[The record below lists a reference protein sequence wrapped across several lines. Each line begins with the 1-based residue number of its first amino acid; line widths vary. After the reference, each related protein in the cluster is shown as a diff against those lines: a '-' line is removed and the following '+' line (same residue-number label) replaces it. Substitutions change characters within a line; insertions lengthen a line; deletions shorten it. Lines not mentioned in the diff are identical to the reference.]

1 MYKFIMPCYRFRCT
15 CARDIH
21 EINLLYKDY
30 KEVLP
35 CPCGE
40 SKMTRIFDNFN
51 NKEGRTNNQKKHG
64 STEKRVEGG
73 TWMKEETKKRKKDAP
88 PDSREAISNEFWLGN
103 EFKKGDKKLSDF

>member
-1 MYKFIMPCYRFRCT
+1 MPCYRFRCT

-40 SKMTRIFDNFN
+40 NEMTRIFDNFN
-51 NKEGRTNNQKKHG
+51 NKEGRTNNQKKLG
-64 STEKRVEGG
+64 ATEKRIDSGK
-73 TWMKEETKKRKKDAP
+73 WMKEETSQRKKDAP
-88 PDSREAISNEFWLGN
+88 PDSQEHQSNEYWLG
-103 EFKKGDKKLSDF
+103 KKDEKKLSDF